1 VEQNIDGAMAQQCE
15 HLVFTVGSRGER
27 FAQRLFALPEIA
39 FVQIADFFGL
49 ALRHAVTAASVA

>member
-1 VEQNIDGAMAQQCE
+1 MAQQCE